1 MSPRRLAY
9 VVFGVVEAT
18 GVVMLSASLI
28 GLVYREWSDAGGIA
42 AAAGVVIFA
51 GEVARRLIGVRGPL
65 SVREG
70 FAVIGLAWIAMT
82 LVGTVPFLM
91 TRSLHS
97 FTDALFE
104 AASGFSTTGASVVAD
119 PAGLGHAVLW
129 WRSLSQWIGGLG
141 VLVIAIAVVP
151 MLGIRGLG
159 VIDAEPGAG
168 ERRAP
173 RVRETARR
181 LLLVYASL
189 TAAAAIFLLFGGLSL
204 FDAVAIAFTTM
215 STGGFTT
222 RAGSMEAFGAFAQW
236 VTVVFMVV
244 AGTSFMLH
252 LRALRNPAGY
262 LRRMEFRVY
271 LGILVAASAI
281 LAIGLWADGVG
292 RALRVGVFT
301 AVSLI
306 TTTGYTV
313 VHPAAWSSGL
323 QIVIVGLMF
332 LGGMAGSAAG
342 GIKTYRLTAVTSAAR
357 VDLRRMIHPLAVLR
371 TRIGGTAVDPEI
383 VSGAQTFML
392 FYLLAFL
399 VGTLVLGILG
409 SGMAPGT
416 DLITSASAAAS
427 ALGNVGPGLGGVA
440 GSGGYAAL
448 SDGAKVV
455 LSGLMI
461 VGRLEIFPIALL
473 LTRGLWR
480 R

>member
-1 MSPRRLAY
+1 
-9 VVFGVVEAT
+9 
-18 GVVMLSASLI
+18 
-28 GLVYREWSDAGGIA
+28 
-42 AAAGVVIFA
+42 
-51 GEVARRLIGVRGPL
+51 
-65 SVREG
+65 
-70 FAVIGLAWIAMT
+70 
-82 LVGTVPFLM
+82 
-91 TRSLHS
+91 
-97 FTDALFE
+97 
-104 AASGFSTTGASVVAD
+104 
-119 PAGLGHAVLW
+119 
-129 WRSLSQWIGGLG
+129 
-141 VLVIAIAVVP
+141 
-151 MLGIRGLG
+151 
-159 VIDAEPGAG
+159 
-168 ERRAP
+168 
-173 RVRETARR
+173 
-181 LLLVYASL
+181 
-189 TAAAAIFLLFGGLSL
+189 
-204 FDAVAIAFTTM
+204 
-215 STGGFTT
+215 
-222 RAGSMEAFGAFAQW
+222 MEAFGAFAQW
-236 VTVVFMVV
+236 VTVVFMVF
-244 AGTSFMLH
+244 AGTSFVLH